1 MTSNITQLK
10 KIKVNHFRGLKN
22 IEINLGDRLTVICGK
37 NGTSKS
43 TILGM
48 IAQIFNFDKNHFDG
62 SDINFKTLAGKNFK
76 SSFREH
82 FRFSKTYDLPGT
94 MDVEFEIFDAYFKKI
109 IPDLKLRLYGSEDR
123 PQSRPVVRDNL
134 KLMLRTTRAETLL
147 ILLFI

>member
-109 IPDLKLRLYGSEDR
+109 IPD
-123 PQSRPVVRDNL
+123 
-134 KLMLRTTRAETLL
+134 
-147 ILLFI
+147 

>member
-48 IAQIFNFDKNHFDG
+48 IAQIFNFDKNHF
-62 SDINFKTLAGKNFK
+62 
-76 SSFREH
+76 
-82 FRFSKTYDLPGT
+82 
-94 MDVEFEIFDAYFKKI
+94 
-109 IPDLKLRLYGSEDR
+109 
-123 PQSRPVVRDNL
+123 
-134 KLMLRTTRAETLL
+134 
-147 ILLFI
+147 

>member
-48 IAQIFNFDKNHFDG
+48 IAQIFNFDLCTRQISQNPYP
-62 SDINFKTLAGKNFK
+62 I
-76 SSFREH
+76 RV
-82 FRFSKTYDLPGT
+82 LP
-94 MDVEFEIFDAYFKKI
+94 
-109 IPDLKLRLYGSEDR
+109 S
-123 PQSRPVVRDNL
+123 
-134 KLMLRTTRAETLL
+134 
-147 ILLFI
+147 

>member
-48 IAQIFNFDKNHFDG
+48 IALNF
-62 SDINFKTLAGKNFK
+62 
-76 SSFREH
+76 
-82 FRFSKTYDLPGT
+82 
-94 MDVEFEIFDAYFKKI
+94 
-109 IPDLKLRLYGSEDR
+109 
-123 PQSRPVVRDNL
+123 
-134 KLMLRTTRAETLL
+134 
-147 ILLFI
+147 